1 MKVMVALE
9 ARLVRAAD
17 GNIYGQGPINY
28 NFLRRYLSV
37 FDEVVVLARVKQ
49 TELENVE
56 KLNPVEGHNVKVF
69 ELSSYVG
76 PWQFLR
82 QYRRLNTTIKA
93 ILHEAD
99 AYILRSPGAISSL
112 LYNYLRKNRIP
123 YGIEI
128 VGDPWDSLAPG
139 SVKTILRP
147 VLRRKMKR
155 DLEKQ
160 CKNAS
165 ASAYVTEYSLQKR
178 YPPGGWST
186 HYSSI
191 DLSAEMIL
199 DESAIDDRM
208 ERLRIKIKSDKP
220 ICCCYI
226 GTMNQLYKAPD
237 ILIEALGI
245 CIKRGIK
252 IELVMI
258 GDGEFR
264 YQLQEQSQNLGIAD
278 NVKFLGWLSPGKDVF
293 EQLDESD
300 LYVLPSRQEGLPR
313 TIIEAMARGLPCIGS
328 AVGGFGELLA
338 PDELIP
344 PGNSKLLA
352 RKIEEIIGDSSR
364 LEKMARRNLKN
375 ARKYTSDKLAE
386 RRNSFFNRLK
396 EASQKER

>member
-1 MKVMVALE
+1 MVAVE
-9 ARLVRAAD
+9 ARLIRAAD
-17 GNIYGQGPINY
+17 GNIYGKGPINY
-28 NFLRRYLSV
+28 DFFRRYLNV
-37 FDEVVVLARVKQ
+37 FEEVIVLARVKQ
-49 TELENVE
+49 TRVKNVE
-56 KLNPVEGHNVKVF
+56 KLNPAEGHNVKVHG
-69 ELSSYVG
+69 LPSYVG

-82 QYRRLNTTIKA
+82 QYKKLNNLAKRA
-93 ILHEAD
+93 VREAD
-99 AYILRSPGAISSL
+99 VFILRVPGTIGTL
-112 LYNYLRKNRIP
+112 LWRHLMKNKIP
-123 YGIEI
+123 YGVEI
-128 VGDPWDSLAPG
+128 VADPWDSLAPG
-139 SVKTILRP
+139 SVKTILRS
-147 VLRRKMKR
+147 VLRQKMKR
-155 DLEKQ
+155 DLKKQ

-165 ASAYVTEYSLQKR
+165 VSAYVTEYSLQKR

-199 DESAIDDRM
+199 DESVIDDRM
-208 ERLRIKIKSDKP
+208 ERLKTKIKSDKP
-220 ICCCYI
+220 ICCCCI

-245 CIKRGIK
+245 CIKRGMK

-258 GDGEFR
+258 GDGQFR

-313 TIIEAMARGLPCIGS
+313 TIIEAMARGLPWIGS
-328 AVGGFGELLA
+328 TGGGFGELLA
-338 PDELIP
+338 PDELVP

-352 RKIEEIIGDSSR
+352 RKIEEIIGDRPR

-375 ARKYTSDKLAE
+375 ALKYTSDKLTE
-386 RRNSFFNRLK
+386 RRNIFFNRLK